1 MSGWEV
7 KGLTSRERVLAAIN
21 HKEPDQIA
29 VDFGGHRSSGIMAIA
44 YARLK
49 KYLGITSGDIY
60 VYDIPQQLA
69 IIEPE
74 VLDRFQVD
82 VIELGRG
89 FGLEK
94 EYWKEWELP
103 DGTPCKIPVHINLIK
118 ENDNWYACS
127 DDGTRIATQPK
138 GSLYFDQIYFPLL
151 GVKDLK
157 SVDFDAAFEKS
168 MWSKLATPP
177 APLGYDEK
185 GLKLM
190 QEGAKKLRESTDRAI
205 VGLFGGNLHEN
216 PQFLFRPDNWFMM
229 LASEP
234 QKVHEFLDK
243 LVEYYD
249 SNLEKYLS
257 AVGEYIDIILFG
269 DDLGMQTGPQMSKKM
284 YDTYFKP
291 RHSYLWNKAKKLVD
305 VKVMLHC
312 CGGVYQLLPSFIE
325 AGLDII
331 NPVQTTCKDMEPER
345 LKMEFGK
352 DMVFW
357 GGGCNTRDVL
367 GVGTP
372 EDVVRDVRERIRI
385 LSPGGGFVFQQI
397 HNIMANVPPENI
409 VAMFDTLRNTD

>member
-1 MSGWEV
+1 V
-7 KGLTSRERVLAAIN
+7 TGLTSRERVLAAIN
-21 HKEPDQIA
+21 HKEPDRVA

-69 IIEPE
+69 IVEPE
-74 VLDRFQVD
+74 VLDHFHID

-103 DGTPCKIPVHINLIK
+103 DGTPCKIPVHINLVK
-118 ENDNWYACS
+118 ENGDWYACS

-157 SVDFDAAFEKS
+157 SIDFDAAFEKS
-168 MWSKLATPP
+168 MWNKLSNPP
-177 APLGYDEK
+177 APLGYDSE
-185 GLKLM
+185 GLQKLK
-190 QEGAKKLRESTDRAI
+190 EGAKKLRESTDRAI
-205 VGLFGGNLHEN
+205 VGLFGGNLHEIT
-216 PQFLFRPDNWFMM
+216 QFLFRADNWFMM

-234 QKVHEFLDK
+234 EKTHHFLDQ
-243 LVEYYD
+243 LVEYHLN
-249 SNLEKYLS
+249 NLEKYLS
-257 AVGEYIDIILFG
+257 AVGEYIDVIQFG
-269 DDLGMQTGPQMSKKM
+269 DDLGMQTGPQISKKM
-284 YDTYFKP
+284 YDTFLKP
-291 RHSYLWNKAKKLVD
+291 RHSILWNKAKKLAK

-312 CGGVYQLLPSFIE
+312 CGGVYPIMPSFIE

-331 NPVQTTCKDMEPER
+331 NPVQTTCKDMEAER
-345 LKMEFGK
+345 LKREFGK

-372 EDVVRDVRERIRI
+372 QQIAEDVRERVRI
-385 LSPGGGFVFQQI
+385 LAPGGGFVFQQI

-409 VAMFDTLRNTD
+409 EAMFQAIHTA

>member
-1 MSGWEV
+1 MT
-7 KGLTSRERVLAAIN
+7 GLTSRERVLAAIN
-21 HKEPDQIA
+21 HKEPDRVA

-44 YARLK
+44 YVRLK
-49 KYLGITSGDIY
+49 KYLGISSGDIY

-103 DGTPCKIPVHINLIK
+103 DGTPCKIPVHINLVK
-118 ENDNWYACS
+118 ENGDWYACS

-138 GSLYFDQIYFPLL
+138 GSLYFDQLYFPLL

-157 SVDFDAAFEKS
+157 SIDFDAAFEKS
-168 MWSKLATPP
+168 MWNKLSNPP
-177 APLGYDEK
+177 APLGYDSE
-185 GLKLM
+185 GLQKLK
-190 QEGAKKLRESTDRAI
+190 EGAKKLRETTDRAI
-205 VGLFGGNLHEN
+205 VGLFGGNLHEI
-216 PQFLFRPDNWFMM
+216 PQFLFRADNWFMM

-234 QKVHEFLDK
+234 EKTHHFLDQ
-243 LVEYYD
+243 LVEYHLN
-249 SNLEKYLS
+249 NLEKYLS
-257 AVGEYIDIILFG
+257 AVGEYIDVIQFG
-269 DDLGMQTGPQMSKKM
+269 DDLGMQTGPQISKKM
-284 YDTYFKP
+284 YDTFLKP
-291 RHSYLWNKAKKLVD
+291 RHSILWNQAKKLAK

-312 CGGVYQLLPSFIE
+312 CGGVYPLMPSFIE

-331 NPVQTTCKDMEPER
+331 NPVQTTCKDMEAER
-345 LKMEFGK
+345 LKREFGK

-372 EDVVRDVRERIRI
+372 QQIAEDVRERVRI
-385 LSPGGGFVFQQI
+385 LAPGGGFVFQQI

-409 VAMFDTLRNTD
+409 EAMFQAIHTA